1 MEEKDLYEVL
11 GLTEEDKKLTGDEFN
26 KVLKKNYRTLSVKWH
41 PDRWAGK
48 SEKEQKEAEEK
59 FKEISNAYSV
69 LSDPQKRAQYDA
81 GGMSFNGFGD
91 FDPMDLFRR
100 MHEEGGFDPFG
111 GFGNFF
117 GGGPRQRVNRGSDV
131 ESSISITLEEAYK
144 GCTKNIQVRRDVS
157 CSRCNGTGSADGKT
171 HQCPDC
177 QGQGVVFNTLR
188 KGNAIYSSQ
197 SYCNKCGGTGKL
209 RTNPCSECRGS
220 GKVSKYDNVQ
230 VTIPAG
236 MINDGVLN
244 VQGMGNPPSG
254 DGINGNLLLHVTV
267 KDDPYFERVDT
278 YNVVHYEEVP
288 FNKAMLGCEIECR
301 TLGGGTVKVKVPELT
316 KDGTPFY
323 FKGKG
328 MPDVNGRNHVGDY
341 AVVVKYKM
349 PRKLSKKQ
357 KEVLNDF
364 DNL

>member
-100 MHEEGGFDPFG
+100 MHEEAGFDPFG

-117 GGGPRQRVNRGSDV
+117 GGGGQRVVRGDDIEASLT
-131 ESSISITLEEAYK
+131 ITLKEAYE
-144 GCTKNIQVRRDVS
+144 GGTKNVTVKKKAKCPS
-157 CSRCNGTGSADGKT
+157 CNGTGSQDGKVST
-171 HQCPDC
+171 CDQCNGS
-177 QGQGVVFNTLR
+177 GQYRNIRRNG
-188 KGNAIYSSQ
+188 YSMFTEISP
-197 SYCNKCGGTGKL
+197 CRKCGGTGK
-209 RTNPCSECRGS
+209 TIQNPCKSCRGT
-220 GKVSKYDNVQ
+220 GEVLKE
-230 VTIPAG
+230 VTIPINFPKGVFNGGTIKFAG
-236 MINDGVLN
+236 MGCDA
-244 VQGMGNPPSG
+244 PSG
-254 DGINGNLLLHVTV
+254 GYNGDLYVTFNV
-267 KDDPYFERVDT
+267 LEDKYFEVIDRK
-278 YNVVHYEEVP
+278 NVVHYEVP
-288 FNKAMLGCEIECR
+288 FNNVILGCEITCKCVDGSSV
-301 TLGGGTVKVKVPELT
+301 TVKVPELT

-328 MPDVNGRNHVGDY
+328 MPSVGSGEHGDY
-341 AVVVKYKM
+341 AVVVKYKL
-349 PRKLSKKQ
+349 PRKLTKKQ
-357 KEVLNDF
+357 KEVLTNF